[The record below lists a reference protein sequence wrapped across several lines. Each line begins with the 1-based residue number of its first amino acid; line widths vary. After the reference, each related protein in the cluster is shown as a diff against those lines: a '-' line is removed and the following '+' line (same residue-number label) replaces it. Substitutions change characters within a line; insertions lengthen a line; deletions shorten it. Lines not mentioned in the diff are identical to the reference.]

1 MPELELVRTPE
12 DRRRYA
18 LDGIGTLRLE
28 GLLGRSASAE
38 AGERSWI
45 IARRGVFTSAIS
57 ATDAAGTEIGE
68 FTGRTLRRGG
78 TLRWGERTFA
88 LQPDSMWTERYALT
102 DGDLRLATIEGH
114 SWGKRPVRF
123 GIDDLAAVEPG
134 LLLFA
139 AFVVRALAEDA
150 QSSTSGGSYGA
161 VT

>member
-1 MPELELVRTPE
+1 MPELELVRTPA

-18 LDGIGTLRLE
+18 LAGIGTLRLE

-38 AGERSWI
+38 GGERSWL

-57 ATDAAGTEIGE
+57 ATDAAGTEVGE

-78 TLRWGERTFA
+78 SLRWGDQTLA
-88 LQPDSMWTERYALT
+88 LQPDSIWKERYALT
-102 DGDLRLATIEGH
+102 DGELRLATIEGH
-114 SWGKRPVRF
+114 SWGKRPVQI

-139 AFVVRALAEDA
+139 AFVVRALAEAA
-150 QSSTSGGSYGA
+150 QSSGSGGSYGA
-161 VT
+161 VS

>member
-1 MPELELVRTPE
+1 MPELELVRTPD

-57 ATDAAGTEIGE
+57 ATDAAGTEVGE
-68 FTGRTLRRGG
+68 FNGRTLRRGG
-78 TLRWGERTFA
+78 TLRWGDRTLG
-88 LQPDSMWTERYALT
+88 LQPDSMWKERYALT

-114 SWGKRPVRF
+114 SWGKRPVQL
-123 GIDDLAAVEPG
+123 GVDDLAEIEPG

-150 QSSTSGGSYGA
+150 QSSGAGGSYGA
-161 VT
+161 VS